1 VKTKSPVILQVSS
14 GARKYANET
23 LLRYMAMGAVKMA
36 EDMGERIPIA
46 LHLDH
51 GDTYE
56 LCVSCIES
64 GFSSVMIDGSHH
76 PYEKNAELTA
86 KVVEYAHR
94 FDVTVEGELGVL
106 AGVEDDVS
114 ADRSHFTRPEEVEDF
129 VKRTGVDSLAISI
142 GTSHGAYKFKPEMG
156 TPKLRFDILEE
167 VEKRIP
173 GFPIVLHGASSV
185 MPEYVEII
193 NRYGGSLK
201 DALGVP
207 EEALRRAA
215 ASAVCKINIDSDGRL
230 AVTAKIRES
239 LYKDPENFDPRK
251 YLASAREELVKM
263 IMHKNNSVLGSS
275 GKA

>member
-1 VKTKSPVILQVSS
+1 
-14 GARKYANET
+14 
-23 LLRYMAMGAVKMA
+23 
-36 EDMGERIPIA
+36 
-46 LHLDH
+46 
-51 GDTYE
+51 
-56 LCVSCIES
+56 
-64 GFSSVMIDGSHH
+64 
-76 PYEKNAELTA
+76 
-86 KVVEYAHR
+86 
-94 FDVTVEGELGVL
+94 
-106 AGVEDDVS
+106 
-114 ADRSHFTRPEEVEDF
+114 
-129 VKRTGVDSLAISI
+129 
-142 GTSHGAYKFKPEMG
+142 
-156 TPKLRFDILEE
+156 
-167 VEKRIP
+167 
-173 GFPIVLHGASSV
+173 